1 MSEMRLIIEN
11 WRSFRIVE
19 NIDKL
24 KKDTATTTKF
34 ITQLSKVSDKKQLQ
48 DVLDT
53 LMADPQIKAAAEL
66 LNDLEQEVEKQ
77 KKVKQEGILD
87 DFYLRA
93 GAEALNLAQNP
104 IFQKLVKLGGP
115 LVAMAMATKG
125 LSTAGVIDPELMKG
139 AIEVAK
145 ASTVA
150 NLENGLEI
158 AMGVADVVG
167 KRDTDIV
174 ARQ

>member
-1 MSEMRLIIEN
+1 
-11 WRSFRIVE
+11 
-19 NIDKL
+19 
-24 KKDTATTTKF
+24 
-34 ITQLSKVSDKKQLQ
+34 
-48 DVLDT
+48 
-53 LMADPQIKAAAEL
+53 
-66 LNDLEQEVEKQ
+66 
-77 KKVKQEGILD
+77 
-87 DFYLRA
+87 
-93 GAEALNLAQNP
+93 
-104 IFQKLVKLGGP
+104 
-115 LVAMAMATKG
+115 MAMATKG